1 MKCQEKKKYRNLFI
15 AEWAMDDVKSRYG
28 ETKTP
33 YLCQECNAYHLT
45 SNNLNYK
52 RSFPVNTIMPQ
63 GRVSLIIRHN
73 KYLMAE
79 NMALEAKV
87 EDLEDKIKSLE
98 EKYRNLFYEKQNDF
112 LSKKDRKAM
121 MYIKEKGLLDE
132 YALWSKKITVK

>member
-1 MKCQEKKKYRNLFI
+1 MMCQEKKKYRNLFI

-45 SNNLNYK
+45 SNNPNYK

-73 KYLMAE
+73 KYLMTE

-87 EDLEDKIKSLE
+87 EELQKKYDTLYHKHNELVLVKVGKKGQKRAVQFLKTRELIHKYIAWCNSEKNNKI
-98 EKYRNLFYEKQNDF
+98 
-112 LSKKDRKAM
+112 
-121 MYIKEKGLLDE
+121 
-132 YALWSKKITVK
+132 